1 MLDVAIAGGGP
12 VGSLLALQLAQQDI
26 SVALLEQEASPPI
39 DLRASTFHPPSLEMI
54 AGLGDGVLDQMLGKG
69 LRAGRYQYRDAVTG
83 EVAEFDM
90 SLIAG
95 ETDYPFRLQ
104 LEQYELTHIVADSL
118 RRYANAQHRFSTRV
132 CGFRQ
137 SDDGVE
143 IQVETAAGRETI
155 EAGFLVGAD
164 GAGSQVRKS
173 AGIEFGGFTYD
184 EKFLVIG
191 TGFPFESVFENLSWV
206 NYISDPEDWCV
217 ILRTDKLWRVLF
229 PSRQAD
235 KDRTVLSD
243 AHVQARLKRLYPRHA
258 DYPIE
263 HRTLYKVHQR
273 VAETYCKGRVVLAGD
288 ACHINNPLGGMG
300 MNGGVHD
307 AFNLGEKLVRI
318 IKQEEDYSPLFGQ
331 YDRQRRKIAVDFVQR
346 HTIDNKKLM
355 EARDSDVQRKRQ
367 KMLMTAAADQVRA
380 KEFIME
386 RAMFNCL
393 RDSLA
398 QH

>member
-137 SDDGVE
+137 SDEGVE
-143 IQVETAAGRETI
+143 IQVETTAGRETI

-206 NYISDPEDWCV
+206 NYISGPEDWCV

-229 PSRQAD
+229 PTRQDD
-235 KDRTVLSD
+235 KDGAVLSD
-243 AHVQARLKRLYPRHA
+243 AHVQARLKRLCPQPA

-318 IKQEEDYSPLFGQ
+318 IKRGEDYSPLFEH

-355 EARDSDVQRKRQ
+355 EAGDSGMQRRRQ